1 MLYYELLCL
10 IYVVLN
16 VVVCIIYKTMNV
28 DVFFINLVSSVII
41 FLTFF
46 IKNYTT
52 NKDKDDKK
60 NEKLIS
66 NLTTKEAIII
76 GASGCFSFIS
86 SLLSLKNLPL
96 SIFIPLYQYL
106 NIYIYISISKFIDIC
121 RYRNIYI
128 S

>member
-16 VVVCIIYKTMNV
+16 VVVGIIYKTMNV

-52 NKDKDDKK
+52 NKGKD
-60 NEKLIS
+60 EES
-66 NLTTKEAIII
+66 HT
-76 GASGCFSFIS
+76 
-86 SLLSLKNLPL
+86 
-96 SIFIPLYQYL
+96 Q
-106 NIYIYISISKFIDIC
+106 
-121 RYRNIYI
+121 
-128 S
+128 